1 VQPSTRLARVVAC
14 ASSSVQVLLP
24 APVEGFLF
32 SSAHFR
38 LRHLLASMARSHI
51 AVALGAALIASLI
64 IAQLV
69 VNLGFPV
76 ADFWHGRLD
85 QTYTGAQQ
93 DHFTSEKQDPGL
105 ADDASSYLIGV
116 GKADITG
123 WVA

>member
-1 VQPSTRLARVVAC
+1 VQPYTRLARVVAC

-24 APVEGFLF
+24 
-32 SSAHFR
+32 SAHFR
-38 LRHLLASMARSHI
+38 LRLRHLFATMARSHI

-64 IAQLV
+64 IAQLII
-69 VNLGFPV
+69 NLGFPV

-93 DHFTSEKQDPGL
+93 DHLTSEKQDPGL